1 MVTGDTDFQG
11 PVVMS
16 IDHGVTR
23 DKTNEQPIW
32 YRRYSKKKSGM
43 DDVTCLDGKL

>member
-16 IDHGVTR
+16 IDHGVT
-23 DKTNEQPIW
+23 KNKHGHEANLA
-32 YRRYSKKKSGM
+32 KSSS
-43 DDVTCLDGKL
+43 DFLAVSAFFESF